1 MLWGYRR
8 TLTCGRG
15 CPRFTADLIHNIMHT
30 LILASASEIRAQLL
44 RHAGLSIEMRPAR
57 IDENTIR
64 ISLQSE
70 GASPRDVADAL
81 AEMKAQKISLKAP
94 QSMVIGADQVLAL
107 KQEIF
112 SKPES
117 ELEAIEH
124 LERLSGQVHR
134 LLSAVVVYQNGEPL
148 WRHIGEVRLH
158 MHPLSSPFIKDYV
171 RRNWDSIRW
180 SVGGY
185 KLEEEGVRLFS
196 KIEGDYFSVLGLPL
210 TEFLNWLRARGDLTT

>member
-1 MLWGYRR
+1 
-8 TLTCGRG
+8 
-15 CPRFTADLIHNIMHT
+15 MHS

-44 RHAGLSIEMRPAR
+44 RNAGLQTDVRPAR
-57 IDENTIR
+57 IDEDMIR
-64 ISLQSE
+64 LSLEAE

-81 AEMKAQKISLKAP
+81 AEMKAQKISLKNPADL
-94 QSMVIGADQVLAL
+94 VIGADQVLAL
-107 KQEIF
+107 KGKIF
-112 SKPES
+112 SKPIDKPQACEQ
-117 ELEAIEH
+117 LKA
-124 LERLSGQVHR
+124 LSGQIHR
-134 LLSAVVVYQNGEPL
+134 LLSAVVVYQDGKPL

-158 MHPLSSPFIKDYV
+158 MHPLSEPFITEYV
-171 RRNWDSIRW
+171 DRNWDSIRW